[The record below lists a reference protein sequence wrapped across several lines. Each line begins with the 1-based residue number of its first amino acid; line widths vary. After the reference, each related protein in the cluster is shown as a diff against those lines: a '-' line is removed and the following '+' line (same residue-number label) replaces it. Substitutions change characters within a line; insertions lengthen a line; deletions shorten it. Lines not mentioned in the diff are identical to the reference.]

1 MRFNETR
8 GKTAVV
14 LTASKSLNVGMQ
26 SGSGSGSGYVH
37 RRSQSMP
44 ISSAEQGESKICGFY
59 IRPPLA
65 QSDIYEFTLG

>member
-1 MRFNETR
+1 MKR
-8 GKTAVV
+8 GEKIAVV

-26 SGSGSGSGYVH
+26 SGSGSGYVH
-37 RRSQSMP
+37 CRSQSMA
-44 ISSAEQGESKICGFY
+44 ISEAEQGESKICGFY